1 MPKPFSWSWSKL
13 KNFRTCPKRHYHVE
27 LAKDFKEEEG
37 EALKW
42 GHEVHDALAKY
53 IEKAKPLPPTMQRHV
68 GLVDE
73 LAHLHRAGKLVKV
86 ENKLAIDSDF
96 RPVGFFDNSAWY
108 RGVADVLFVN
118 EERAGALDWKTG
130 QIKPEYEQL
139 ALTAALIFAHYPQ
152 VTTVSTAFVWIGNDD
167 YTVNTYGKESMTQ
180 MWNHL
185 WPEINVMKEAY
196 RTTTY
201 PPKPS
206 GICVRHCPVIS
217 CPYHGKG
224 TR

>member
-53 IEKAKPLPPTMQRHV
+53 IDKGKPLPSTMARYV
-68 GLVDE
+68 DLVDE
-73 LAHLHRAGKLVKV
+73 LAHLHRAGHLVKV
-86 ENKLAIDSDF
+86 ENKLAIDKDF
-96 RPVGFFDNSAWY
+96 QPCGFFDNAAWY

-118 EERAGALDWKTG
+118 EPKAGALDWKTG
-130 QIKPEYEQL
+130 AIKPDYEQL
-139 ALTAALIFAHYPQ
+139 ALTAALIFAHYPE
-152 VTTVSTAFVWIGNDD
+152 VHTVSTAFVWIGSDD
-167 YTVNTYGKESMTQ
+167 YTVNTYGKESMVQ
-180 MWNHL
+180 MWNKL
-185 WPEINVMKEAY
+185 WPEINVMMEAY

-206 GICVRHCPVIS
+206 GICVRHCPVTS
-217 CPYHGKG
+217 CPFHGRG